1 MSSVSIISVTQI
13 ASIGICEPD
22 YIVFGGTFDPFH
34 EGHLTAIRAVS
45 QFFKKIIIAPTEQNP
60 WKEDL
65 PLSVHLRAEMARIV
79 LASEKLPLVSSL
91 GEDGIFVSEEKYTY
105 SEEMVQI
112 LRALMPGRLFWLIG
126 EDSKDS
132 VQYWRNWSELDVTTI
147 VAPVVI
153 NVHAEFIR
161 TGKIN
166 LHSALVEFAKKNGLY
181 GYI

>member
-1 MSSVSIISVTQI
+1 MSSCSIIPVSQL
-13 ASIGICEPD
+13 ASIAISESD

-34 EGHLTAIRAVS
+34 EGHLTAIRAVLP
-45 QFFKKIIIAPTEQNP
+45 FFKKIIIAPTEQNP
-60 WKEDL
+60 WKDDL
-65 PLSVHLRAEMARIV
+65 PLSIRLRAEMARIV
-79 LASEKLPLVSSL
+79 LGSEKLPLVNSL
-91 GEDGIFVSEEKYTY
+91 DKEGIFVSEEKYCY
-105 SEEMVQI
+105 SEEMVKN

-132 VQYWRNWSELDVTTI
+132 VQYWRNWAELDVATI

-166 LHSALVEFAKKNGLY
+166 LHPALVEFAKQNGLY
-181 GYI
+181 GF